1 MLRIEKE
8 EFMRKMGIV
17 GKEVGKKK
25 KATGPVV
32 QLKPANAPKLQQ

>member
-1 MLRIEKE
+1 MVLTKE
-8 EFMRKMGIV
+8 YIAMRSAEPIKFLLLRKMGIV

-32 QLKPANAPKLQQ
+32 